1 MSRLLIPNT
10 TQVPNVLLDEVIPTL
25 KPAAVRI
32 LLAIVRFTYGF
43 GKPADRIS
51 FTRLA
56 KVTGLSRW
64 GVNGAVDELRAREI
78 IIVKPGAKGRGAN
91 EYSLNLDISTGQLV
105 RNNDQSYNLTSQ
117 VGSQLSRLSQT
128 NSKPKKRER
137 TESDKQIPDSLS
149 HKRSRK
155 LTCPDPAATDP
166 RIKPFLSWFAEEY
179 EKRFGAPYAISWG
192 KDGRRIK
199 ELSPAFDLPRLK
211 DLATRFFESE
221 DPWVR
226 ENGGFTIGVFMSQIN
241 KLASTANGNGHA
253 EPAKVKDL
261 GDGWLEVDGRRMDRA
276 TYERRYGQ
284 TER

>member
-51 FTRLA
+51 FTQLA

-128 NSKPKKRER
+128 KSKPKKRES
-137 TESDKQIPDSLS
+137 TESDKQIPDSPF
-149 HKRSRK
+149 HKRSK
-155 LTCPDPAATDP
+155 KKPAAPAPATLAAFEAFYAAYP
-166 RIKPFLSWFAEEY
+166 RHVAKQKAFDTWLGLNPDAELISVIMGAVERY
-179 EKRFGAPYAISWG
+179 AGEERETEPRFILHPATWLN
-192 KDGRRIK
+192 GRRWDD
-199 ELSPAFDLPRLK
+199 EPAR
-211 DLATRFFESE
+211 S
-221 DPWVR
+221 
-226 ENGGFTIGVFMSQIN
+226 
-241 KLASTANGNGHA
+241 GNGHA
-253 EPAKVKDL
+253 KAPEVKDL
-261 GDGWLEVDGRRMDRA
+261 GNGMMEVDGLRMARE
-276 TYERRYGQ
+276 TYERKYG
-284 TER
+284 RSAK